1 MEHWNNI
8 VETLYSEM
16 MDKPRE
22 VLEIMSDFYGED
34 RVDMQDFPTLQEFQD
49 YLSTTPIREYLP
61 ITVVSIDDRLNLS
74 KPLSQQPVEEEVI
87 DRLMVMKEVLCDL
100 FKGFVLIYFPQVR
113 VTNEN
118 DRFHDIYELYVKV
131 PIDSLGQI
139 AGFSAL
145 NRAEYTPE
153 ELNENYMH

>member
-1 MEHWNNI
+1 MEHWNNT

-16 MDKPRE
+16 MNRPRE

-34 RVDMQDFPTLQEFQD
+34 RVDMQDFPTLQEFWN
-49 YLSTTPIREYLP
+49 YLSTTPIEEYLP

-74 KPLSQQPVEEEVI
+74 KPLSQQLVEEEVI
-87 DRLMVMKEVLCDL
+87 DRLMVMKGVFRDL

-113 VTNEN
+113 VTNET

-131 PIDSLGQI
+131 PVDSLGQM
-139 AGFSAL
+139 AGFFAL

>member
-1 MEHWNNI
+1 MEHWNNT

-16 MDKPRE
+16 MNRPRE

-34 RVDMQDFPTLQEFQD
+34 RVDMQDFPTLQEFWN

-61 ITVVSIDDRLNLS
+61 FTVVSIDDRLILS
-74 KPLSQQPVEEEVI
+74 KPLSQQLVEEEVI
-87 DRLMVMKEVLCDL
+87 DRLMVMKEVFRDL

-131 PIDSLGQI
+131 PIDSLGQMTR
-139 AGFSAL
+139 FPAL
-145 NRAEYTPE
+145 NRAEYTPV